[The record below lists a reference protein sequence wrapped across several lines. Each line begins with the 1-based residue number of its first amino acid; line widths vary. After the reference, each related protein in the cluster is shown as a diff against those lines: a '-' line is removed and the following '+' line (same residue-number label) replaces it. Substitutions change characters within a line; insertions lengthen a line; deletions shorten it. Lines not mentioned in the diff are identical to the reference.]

1 MRTGGVRRGENGGRA
16 EAAGRHT
23 PLLQVLCEAAEF
35 LVIPL
40 LKGPCFS
47 ILTVVYLTEER
58 TLRDQNGPSLLLVS
72 NVKL

>member
-1 MRTGGVRRGENGGRA
+1 MRIGAKGGRA
-16 EAAGRHT
+16 EAAGMHT

-35 LVIPL
+35 LVSPL
-40 LKGPCFS
+40 LKGSCFS